1 MNTTYIFLTPILILS
16 INFLLNKKNL
26 LQSLTGDSHQKFVE
40 KKNIPLSGGIII
52 IFLSFFVVN
61 LSFEFFYLIFFSIF
75 LIGFLSDID
84 YLESAK
90 KRFLLQ
96 ILIIFLFTAYYDL
109 SISNIRVFFIDYFL
123 EYKFFSYIFVTFC
136 LLIVVNG
143 SNFIDGLNGLVLG
156 YYTILLVLV
165 LNLGLVENILN
176 LESILINYLV
186 ILAYLLVFN
195 YINKLYLGDSGSYFL
210 GLASGILLITI
221 YNSIENISP
230 FFIVLLLWYPCFENL
245 FSIIRK
251 YKFNSSPL
259 EADNKHFHQL
269 LFNYLKKKLKYSNLF
284 TNNLS
289 SLLINLFNLLIFFIA
304 SQDIFNSRLQIS
316 LIFLCV
322 SIYGFLYFKFFIF
335 RFKIKRKFN

>member
-1 MNTTYIFLTPILILS
+1 M
-16 INFLLNKKNL
+16 
-26 LQSLTGDSHQKFVE
+26 
-40 KKNIPLSGGIII
+40 
-52 IFLSFFVVN
+52 
-61 LSFEFFYLIFFSIF
+61 
-75 LIGFLSDID
+75 
-84 YLESAK
+84 
-90 KRFLLQ
+90 
-96 ILIIFLFTAYYDL
+96 
-109 SISNIRVFFIDYFL
+109 
-123 EYKFFSYIFVTFC
+123 
-136 LLIVVNG
+136 
-143 SNFIDGLNGLVLG
+143 
-156 YYTILLVLV
+156 

-221 YNSIENISP
+221 YNNIENISP

-289 SLLINLFNLLIFFIA
+289 GLLINLFNLLIFLIA
-304 SQDIFNSRLQIS
+304 SEDIFSSRLQIL
-316 LIFLCV
+316 LIFLC
-322 SIYGFLYFKFFIF
+322 ILTYGFLYFKFFT
-335 RFKIKRKFN
+335 FKFKFKKKRLN

>member
-1 MNTTYIFLTPILILS
+1 MITLT
-16 INFLLNKKNL
+16 K
-26 LQSLTGDSHQKFVE
+26 
-40 KKNIPLSGGIII
+40 
-52 IFLSFFVVN
+52 
-61 LSFEFFYLIFFSIF
+61 
-75 LIGFLSDID
+75 GFSDII
-84 YLESAK
+84 LFFQL
-90 KRFLLQ
+90 RFYNK
-96 ILIIFLFTAYYDL
+96 YYNHDC
-109 SISNIRVFFIDYFL
+109 S
-123 EYKFFSYIFVTFC
+123 SYIFVTFC

-156 YYTILLVLV
+156 YYTILLVLI
-165 LNLGLVENILN
+165 LKLGLVENILN

-322 SIYGFLYFKFFIF
+322 SIYGFLYFKLFIF